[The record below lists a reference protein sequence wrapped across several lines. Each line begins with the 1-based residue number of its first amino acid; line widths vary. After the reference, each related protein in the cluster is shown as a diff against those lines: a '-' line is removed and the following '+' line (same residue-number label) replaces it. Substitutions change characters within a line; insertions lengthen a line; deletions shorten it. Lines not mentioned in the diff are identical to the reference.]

1 MGLFLVI
8 LSSPTM
14 QIQFL
19 ITAPSGLTVLE
30 TFDVY
35 SLEELENKVKSV
47 LNLKPEFKAV
57 ITYYDD
63 EGDKIK
69 LTCAPEYT
77 EAINF
82 AVQNGNFLAIVV
94 EENGDNEPSVP
105 IPEEK
110 PEQPKPKPVNPL
122 EGLGKL
128 FGGNN
133 SPFGSFVNNL
143 IQNSEEV
150 FGINQESIEKAS
162 QNLQEFISEGVKEF
176 EPILENIAENIDSAF
191 ENPEPKVPL
200 FKPEIEL
207 VDVHVDIEEEQPKQ
221 VEQPKGVAHAA
232 ICDHCEKY
240 IFGVRYKCINCPDFD
255 LCESCEGPSS
265 GHDENHVFAKIY
277 RTDQHLPQ
285 NDVPFFP
292 KRGGC
297 GRKRGFGG
305 PKRRVVQLEKD
316 VEELKQTVQ
325 ALIEKKQQEQV
336 KQPIF
341 EPQVVIDEPEEP
353 SVIIEDVIEDAED
366 VAEEPIEEKEQLSEA
381 TKQML
386 QMLEQMGFC
395 DRETN
400 LEALTANN
408 NDLEATLNTL
418 LA

>member
-1 MGLFLVI
+1 
-8 LSSPTM
+8 M

-94 EENGDNEPSVP
+94 EENVDNEPAVP

-110 PEQPKPKPVNPL
+110 PEQSKPKQVNPL

-176 EPILENIAENIDSAF
+176 EPIIENIAGNIDSAF
-191 ENPEPKVPL
+191 ECPEPKVPL
-200 FKPEIEL
+200 FNPEIQL
-207 VDVHVDIEEEQPKQ
+207 ADVNVNIEEQPKE
-221 VEQPKGVAHAA
+221 VEEQPKGVAHAA

-255 LCESCEGPSS
+255 LCESCEGPNS

-277 RTDQHLPQ
+277 RTDQRIPE
-285 NDVPFFP
+285 NDVPFF

-305 PKRRVVQLEKD
+305 PRRRVVQLEKD

-336 KQPIF
+336 K
-341 EPQVVIDEPEEP
+341 EPQVVIDDEPEEP
-353 SVIIEDVIEDAED
+353 SVIIEDVVEDAED

-400 LEALTANN
+400 LAALTSNN

>member
-1 MGLFLVI
+1 MG
-8 LSSPTM
+8 
-14 QIQFL
+14 
-19 ITAPSGLTVLE
+19 
-30 TFDVY
+30 
-35 SLEELENKVKSV
+35 
-47 LNLKPEFKAV
+47 
-57 ITYYDD
+57 
-63 EGDKIK
+63 
-69 LTCAPEYT
+69 
-77 EAINF
+77 
-82 AVQNGNFLAIVV
+82 
-94 EENGDNEPSVP
+94 
-105 IPEEK
+105 
-110 PEQPKPKPVNPL
+110 
-122 EGLGKL
+122 
-128 FGGNN
+128 
-133 SPFGSFVNNL
+133 
-143 IQNSEEV
+143 
-150 FGINQESIEKAS
+150 
-162 QNLQEFISEGVKEF
+162 
-176 EPILENIAENIDSAF
+176 
-191 ENPEPKVPL
+191 
-200 FKPEIEL
+200 
-207 VDVHVDIEEEQPKQ
+207 VDIEEEQPKQ

-285 NDVPFFP
+285 NDVPTWA

-341 EPQVVIDEPEEP
+341 EPEEP

>member
-232 ICDHCEKY
+232 ICDHCE
-240 IFGVRYKCINCPDFD
+240 
-255 LCESCEGPSS
+255 
-265 GHDENHVFAKIY
+265 NHVFAKIY

-341 EPQVVIDEPEEP
+341 EPQVVI
-353 SVIIEDVIEDAED
+353 EDAED

-386 QMLEQMGFC
+386 QMLEQM
-395 DRETN
+395 
-400 LEALTANN
+400 
-408 NDLEATLNTL
+408 
-418 LA
+418 

>member
-1 MGLFLVI
+1 MG
-8 LSSPTM
+8 
-14 QIQFL
+14 
-19 ITAPSGLTVLE
+19 
-30 TFDVY
+30 
-35 SLEELENKVKSV
+35 
-47 LNLKPEFKAV
+47 
-57 ITYYDD
+57 
-63 EGDKIK
+63 
-69 LTCAPEYT
+69 
-77 EAINF
+77 
-82 AVQNGNFLAIVV
+82 
-94 EENGDNEPSVP
+94 SVP

-305 PKRRVVQLEKD
+305 PKRRVVQLEK
-316 VEELKQTVQ
+316 
-325 ALIEKKQQEQV
+325 KQQEQV